1 MPKPNQSGRKR
12 FFYNQNIK
20 RVKSGDKY
28 KNLIDH
34 TITLAKR
41 LEKEGMTKWMANAFN
56 KAQAKIKSY
65 GVTFAQVASALD
77 HKGLSS
83 LKDIIST
90 HFVFVQRK
98 GQNVSISKKRDVI
111 AKTSPIIG
119 EGKAPAKKTP
129 VKAKVEKAV
138 PAKKETKAT
147 APKKEVV
154 KKAPVKKTTATTE
167 KKTPTKKDS
176 IAKKTPIKKVA

>member
-34 TITLAKR
+34 TITLTKR
-41 LEKEGMTKWMANAFN
+41 LEKEGMTKWIANAFN

-65 GVTFAQVASALD
+65 GITFAQVTSALD

-83 LKDIIST
+83 LKDLIAT
-90 HFVFVQRK
+90 HLVFVQRK
-98 GQNVSISKKRDVI
+98 GQNVSISKKREVI
-111 AKTSPIIG
+111 AKVSPIIG
-119 EGKAPAKKTP
+119 EGSASAKKAPAKAKT
-129 VKAKVEKAV
+129 EKAPV
-138 PAKKETKAT
+138 AKKETKAVT
-147 APKKEVV
+147 PKKEVV
-154 KKAPVKKTTATTE
+154 KKAPAKKATATTE
-167 KKTPTKKDS
+167 KKTPAKKPTTKK
-176 IAKKTPIKKVA
+176 AA

>member
-41 LEKEGMTKWMANAFN
+41 LEKEGMTKWIANALN
-56 KAQAKIKSY
+56 RAQAKIKSY
-65 GVTFAQVASALD
+65 GITFIQVTQALD

-90 HFVFVQRK
+90 HLVFVQRK
-98 GQNVSISKKRDVI
+98 GHNVSISKKREVI
-111 AKTSPIIG
+111 AKVSPIIG
-119 EGKAPAKKTP
+119 EGWAPTKKAPAKAKVEKTESIAKETKKVTTPKKTETVKKAPAKKT
-129 VKAKVEKAV
+129 VG
-138 PAKKETKAT
+138 KAT
-147 APKKEVV
+147 PV
-154 KKAPVKKTTATTE
+154 KKAPAKKTT
-167 KKTPTKKDS
+167 TKK
-176 IAKKTPIKKVA
+176 AA

>member
-41 LEKEGMTKWMANAFN
+41 LEKEGMTKWIANALN
-56 KAQAKIKSY
+56 KAQSKIKSY
-65 GVTFAQVASALD
+65 GITFVQVTQALD

-83 LKDIIST
+83 LKDLVAT
-90 HFVFVQRK
+90 HLVFVQRK
-98 GQNVSISKKRDVI
+98 GQNVSISKKRDVL
-111 AKTSPIIG
+111 AKVSPIITDG
-119 EGKAPAKKTP
+119 SAVKKVAPKKAVVKETSEKKAPAKKTET
-129 VKAKVEKAV
+129 VKKVAPKKAV
-138 PAKKETKAT
+138 IKETSEKKAPAKKTT
-147 APKKEVV
+147 T
-154 KKAPVKKTTATTE
+154 KKAA
-167 KKTPTKKDS
+167 
-176 IAKKTPIKKVA
+176 

>member
-41 LEKEGMTKWMANAFN
+41 LEKEGMTKWIANALN
-56 KAQAKIKSY
+56 KAQSKIKNY
-65 GVTFAQVASALD
+65 GITFVQVTQALD

-83 LKDIIST
+83 LKDIVAT
-90 HFVFVQRK
+90 HLVFVQKK
-98 GQNVSISKKRDVI
+98 GHNVSISKKREVI
-111 AKTSPIIG
+111 AKVSPILG
-119 EGKAPAKKTP
+119 EGSSPKKAPAKK
-129 VKAKVEKAV
+129 AE
-138 PAKKETKAT
+138 PAKKEVKVA

-154 KKAPVKKTTATTE
+154 KKAPAKKAVTKEATTKKVAAPKKTTT
-167 KKTPTKKDS
+167 KKT
-176 IAKKTPIKKVA
+176 A